1 LALGVVLLILVGVL
15 IARSWGRS
23 PFVTQKPPQ
32 PAKVTEFP
40 SSPVIAEGRF
50 AEFKEIATSFKPQ
63 VIAQKPKEDLSNIEN
78 AADFEWLMKNNKELL
93 FKNHFVVTK
102 GWEDEFFPLYE
113 SNRYSFIP
121 SFITTDSVFHTY
133 HLLFNSLLEKL
144 EKNKFNSVAQ
154 KMSLEMLRASQ
165 AIYQNLKGT
174 TWENAAKR
182 NIGFFTVAAKL
193 LDENFQ
199 VPDLVKEPV
208 EKELEL
214 IEKHQGI
221 AISPL
226 VAMGVF
232 DEGGQI
238 IDPNLIPNPTE
249 REAFKEDYTQYIP
262 RGHYD
267 KSDLLK
273 KYFKAMMWYGR
284 ITFRF
289 KNDDEI
295 KSAVLM
301 NLALTKNSEAFASWE
316 AINETINFF
325 VGKSDDVDHYLFKKE
340 MDEVYEK
347 SPDEKNLID
356 ENKFS
361 TLKSSLKKL
370 APPAINS
377 IPIYRPDIQQDR
389 EKEIKGFRFMG
400 QKFTMDAS
408 IFQRLVCR
416 EVGTKSGSMDCGGG
430 VPNSRMLPKGL
441 DIPAAFGSEEA
452 YQILR
457 NEGEMEYKQY
467 PENMETLRSY
477 LSSVKVPIWTQ
488 NLYWGWLYSLR
499 PLTEKRKEGYPTF
512 MQTSA
517 WLRKQLNTFLGS
529 WTELKHDTILYAKQ
543 VYAEMGAGG
552 PEKRDDRGYVE
563 PEPEVYARLAALT
576 KMTKEGLTFRNL
588 ITGQDSEVL
597 GIMEELCLNLKVIA
611 EKELNNQKLA
621 DKDYD
626 FIRGYGGSLEHLYL
640 KAMEDNCKDKNAR
653 QCLDDNP
660 AALIADVATDPNGSV
675 LEEAIGK
682 IYQIHVIVPIE
693 GKLRIAKGGVY
704 SHYEFPWPMNDRLTD
719 SKWRE
724 MLANDKDVP
733 PLPSW
738 TREFLGK

>member
-1 LALGVVLLILVGVL
+1 MT
-15 IARSWGRS
+15 R
-23 PFVTQKPPQ
+23 KPTP
-32 PAKVTEFP
+32 PAEVTEIP
-40 SSPVIAEGRF
+40 SSPVITEGHF

-63 VIAQKPKEDLSNIEN
+63 VVAAKPKEDLSNIEN
-78 AADFEWLMKNNKELL
+78 AADFEWLVKNNKELL
-93 FKNHFVVTK
+93 VKNHFVVTK
-102 GWEDEFFPLYE
+102 GWGDEFFPLYE

-144 EKNKFNSVAQ
+144 EKNKLNQ
-154 KMSLEMLRASQ
+154 ITKDLTLELLRTSED
-165 AIYQNLKGT
+165 IYKKLEGT
-174 TWENAAKR
+174 SWENAAKR
-182 NIGFFTVAAKL
+182 NIGFFSVAAKL
-193 LDENFQ
+193 LDESFQ
-199 VPDLVKEPV
+199 IPDLIKEPV
-208 EKELEL
+208 GKELEL

-238 IDPNLIPNPTE
+238 IDPNLIPDPTK

-284 ITFRF
+284 ITLRF
-289 KNDDEI
+289 KTDDEV
-295 KSAVLM
+295 KSAALLT
-301 NLALTKNSEAFASWE
+301 LALNKNSRALSGWE
-316 AINETINFF
+316 TINDTINFF
-325 VGKSDDVDHYLFKKE
+325 VGKSDDIDYYLFGGQME
-340 MDEVYEK
+340 SVYGKVTDEK
-347 SPDEKNLID
+347 SLTE
-356 ENKFS
+356 ETKFS
-361 TLKSSLKKL
+361 KLKSKLEQL

-377 IPIYRPDIQQDR
+377 IPVYRSSIQPDR

-430 VPNSRMLPKGL
+430 VSNSRMLPKGL

-452 YQILR
+452 YQILKD
-457 NEGEMEYKQY
+457 EGETEYKQY
-467 PENMETLRSY
+467 PENMEALRSY
-477 LSSVKVPIWTQ
+477 LSSVEVPIWTQ

-552 PEKRDDRGYVE
+552 PEKKDDRGYVE

-576 KMTKEGLTFRNL
+576 KMTKEGLTSRNL
-588 ITGQDSEVL
+588 ITGQDGEVL

-626 FIRGYGGSLEHLYL
+626 FIRGYGGSLEHLYV

-660 AALIADVATDPNGSV
+660 AALVADVATDPNGSV
-675 LEEAIGK
+675 LEEAIGR
-682 IYQIHVIVPIE
+682 IYQIQVIVPID
-693 GKLRIAKGGVY
+693 GKLRITKGGVY
-704 SHYEFPWPMNDRLTD
+704 SYYEFPWPMNDRLTD

-724 MLANDKDVP
+724 MLFNDKDVP
-733 PLPSW
+733 ALPSW
-738 TREFLGK
+738 ARSFLGK